1 MANDVST
8 PSPEQAAMVA
18 EARPIR
24 TLVAG
29 TKAMRAAGEEY
40 LPRQTAESVANYEA
54 RKKRSFLYNATGKT
68 VSDMTGKVFTK
79 PIVYDKVADADLKAW
94 FENVDNAGRHLN
106 VFARDCFYDAMQ
118 PGIGFIYVDMP
129 PAVQRADGAAR
140 DGLADEQKAGIR
152 PYMKWIPLENLIGWK
167 TSTVAGAEV

>member
-40 LPRQTAESVANYEA
+40 LPRQTAESPANYEA

-68 VSDMTGKVFTK
+68 VST
-79 PIVYDKVADADLKAW
+79 
-94 FENVDNAGRHLN
+94 
-106 VFARDCFYDAMQ
+106 
-118 PGIGFIYVDMP
+118 
-129 PAVQRADGAAR
+129 
-140 DGLADEQKAGIR
+140 
-152 PYMKWIPLENLIGWK
+152 
-167 TSTVAGAEV
+167 